1 MEGDGLYLL
10 GGLCLLLAV
19 VLPLATRGRAVSS
32 PMVLVAMGLLLGWSP
47 LADGWPDRPSEHP
60 VVVERVAELA
70 VIVALM
76 GVGLA
81 LDRPLD
87 LRRLAHWRRWSS
99 TWRLLAVAMPLTIA
113 AVAFLGWWAAGL
125 PVATAILLGA
135 VLAPTDPV
143 LASDVQV
150 GGPGVSAPSVE
161 EDVEEHAEEPDEV
174 RFALTAEAG
183 LNDGLAFPFVYLAI
197 LVAAGFS
204 VADAGVWVGW
214 YVVGKVVL
222 GVAVGIAVG
231 KLMGLVVFRTS
242 RRLVRLAAQ
251 SDPVVAV
258 AALFTA
264 YGLAEVLHGYGFLA
278 AFACGMS
285 LRAAERHHDYH
296 REMHDVIERLERLL
310 TLIVLLLLGIAMS
323 RGLLERL
330 DLAGVLVG
338 TALVL
343 LVRPLSGL
351 FSLAAAGRTEGRG
364 GLCREEQ
371 LAVAFFG
378 VRGVGSIYYLAW
390 ATNHGDFAHVPW
402 LWSTVAFTITLSV
415 LLHGVTAAPV
425 MHWLDRRRGEV
436 TPAGR

>member
-1 MEGDGLYLL
+1 MDGDGLYLL

-32 PMVLVAMGLLLGWSP
+32 PMVLVAVGLLLGWSP

-87 LRRLAHWRRWSS
+87 LRRLQDWRRWAS

-113 AVAFLGWWAAGL
+113 AVALLGWWAAGL

-150 GGPGVSAPSVE
+150 GGPGVSVPTPTEGGE
-161 EDVEEHAEEPDEV
+161 EAEEPDEV

-183 LNDGLAFPFVYLAI
+183 LNDGLAFPFVHLAV

-204 VADAGVWVGW
+204 VSDAGLWVGW
-214 YVVGKVVL
+214 YVVGKVLL

-251 SDPVVAV
+251 SDPIVAV
-258 AALFTA
+258 AALLTA

-278 AFACGMS
+278 AFACGMA
-285 LRAAERHHDYH
+285 LRAAERSHDYH

-343 LVRPLSGL
+343 LVRPAGAW
-351 FSLAAAGRTEGRG
+351 LALVVRGRTDPGA

-371 LAVAFFG
+371 VAVAFFG

-390 ATNHGDFAHVPW
+390 ATNHGDFADVPW
-402 LWSTVAFTITLSV
+402 LWSTVAFTVTLSV
-415 LLHGVTAAPV
+415 LLHGVTAAPA
-425 MHWLDRRRGEV
+425 MHWLDRRRGQV